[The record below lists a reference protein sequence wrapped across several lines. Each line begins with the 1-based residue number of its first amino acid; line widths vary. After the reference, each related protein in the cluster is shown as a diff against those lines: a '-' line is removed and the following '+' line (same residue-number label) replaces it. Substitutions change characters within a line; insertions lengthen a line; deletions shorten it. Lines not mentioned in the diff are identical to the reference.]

1 MSAISD
7 RQEGVK
13 VSSFLSDDIAWWPAT
28 EQLAALRAGQISSA
42 ELLELYLSRINR
54 HNGALNAIIT
64 IDVDAA
70 ADAARAADA
79 AQSRGERLGVLHGL
93 PITIKDSYETAGL
106 RTVCGR
112 PDLADYVPTRDA
124 EAVSRL
130 RRAGAVILG
139 KTNMPTG
146 NQDVQASNPVFGR
159 TNNPWDP
166 SRSSGG
172 SAGGG
177 AAATAA
183 GLTGFDYGSEIGG
196 STRIPAHFCGLFG
209 HKVTWRSVPLVGH
222 IPNGPG
228 NPGRWAEID
237 MACAGVQVRGA
248 RDIIP
253 ALQATV
259 GTLPRDGGFSY
270 ALAPPRAKAL
280 KDFRVAVW
288 TEDPSCPVDRD
299 VHAAIDSAVAA
310 LRDAGATV
318 VTHPASIPV
327 DLATSHAVFER
338 LVYGAFSIDRS
349 TISVRSGVSMAARI
363 IQRPGGD
370 AAKAVRGVAQSHR
383 AWLFAD
389 AARHEI
395 RDGWLR
401 FFREFDVLLLP
412 VTSTAAPVHHDKD
425 HDRWGRRILVDGT
438 ARSYWDQV
446 KWSALAN
453 VAGSPATTMPMMTN
467 AAGLP
472 VGIQAMGP
480 PGGDLTT
487 VEFAALLTETVGGH
501 RVPLPYR
508 TKELS
513 NV

>member
-1 MSAISD
+1 
-7 RQEGVK
+7 
-13 VSSFLSDDIAWWPAT
+13 VSSSPSDEIAWMPAI
-28 EQLAALRAGQISSA
+28 EQLAAMRAGQISSA
-42 ELLELYLSRINR
+42 ELLELYLSRINT
-54 HNGALNAIIT
+54 HNGALNAIVA
-64 IDVDAA
+64 IDVEAA
-70 ADAARAADA
+70 VNAARAADA
-79 AQSRGERLGVLHGL
+79 ARSRGESLGPLHGL
-93 PITIKDSYETAGL
+93 PITVKDSYETAGL

-112 PDLADYVPTRDA
+112 PDLADYVPTQDA

-130 RRAGAVILG
+130 RRSGAVIVG

-228 NPGRWAEID
+228 NPGRWAETD

-259 GTLPRDGGFSY
+259 GPMARDGGFSY
-270 ALAPPRAKAL
+270 TLAPPRATAL

-288 TEDPSCPVDRD
+288 AEDPSCPVDSD

-310 LRDAGATV
+310 LRDAGATM

-349 TISVRSGVSMAARI
+349 TISVRSAMSMAARM

-370 AAKAVRGVAQSHR
+370 ATTALRGVTQSHR

-389 AARHEI
+389 AARHQI
-395 RDGWLR
+395 REGWLR

-412 VTSTAAPVHHDKD
+412 VTPTAAPVHHDKD
-425 HDRWGRRILVDGT
+425 HDRWGRRIEVDST
-438 ARSYWDQV
+438 ARSYWEQV
-446 KWSALAN
+446 KWNALAN
-453 VAGSPATTMPMMTN
+453 IAGAPATTMPVATN

-480 PGGDLTT
+480 PGGDLST
-487 VEFAALLTETVGGH
+487 VEFAALLTEILGGY
-501 RVPLPYR
+501 RVPPPYR
-508 TKELS
+508 THELC

>member
-1 MSAISD
+1 
-7 RQEGVK
+7 
-13 VSSFLSDDIAWWPAT
+13 
-28 EQLAALRAGQISSA
+28 
-42 ELLELYLSRINR
+42 
-54 HNGALNAIIT
+54 
-64 IDVDAA
+64 
-70 ADAARAADA
+70 
-79 AQSRGERLGVLHGL
+79 
-93 PITIKDSYETAGL
+93 
-106 RTVCGR
+106 
-112 PDLADYVPTRDA
+112 
-124 EAVSRL
+124 
-130 RRAGAVILG
+130 
-139 KTNMPTG
+139 
-146 NQDVQASNPVFGR
+146 
-159 TNNPWDP
+159 
-166 SRSSGG
+166 
-172 SAGGG
+172 
-177 AAATAA
+177 
-183 GLTGFDYGSEIGG
+183 
-196 STRIPAHFCGLFG
+196 
-209 HKVTWRSVPLVGH
+209 
-222 IPNGPG
+222 
-228 NPGRWAEID
+228 
-237 MACAGVQVRGA
+237 MACAGLQVRGA

-259 GTLPRDGGFSY
+259 GTLPRDDGFSY
-270 ALAPPRAKAL
+270 ALAPPRAKVL

-288 TEDPSCPVDRD
+288 TEDPSCPVDSD

-318 VTHPASIPV
+318 VTHPASIPI

-370 AAKAVRGVAQSHR
+370 AAKAARGVAQSHR

-395 RDGWLR
+395 RDGWVR

-412 VTSTAAPVHHDKD
+412 VTSTAAPAHHDKD

-453 VAGSPATTMPMMTN
+453 VAGSPATTMPITTN

-487 VEFAALLTETVGGH
+487 VEFAALLTEIVGGH